1 LKILSNTISG
11 TINVIHFNV
20 IKKILIVDDD
30 KFLCKT
36 VSDILKAE
44 GYSIKIV
51 HDGESAVNK
60 LKGEKFNLMIVDYKL
75 NEKNGLQV
83 LEESKQ
89 IDPSLITIMISAYAN
104 KKVRARAKKL
114 GTYTFLDKP
123 FNIMKLIRAVNKGLS
138 KKKDDIQ

>member
-1 LKILSNTISG
+1 M
-11 TINVIHFNV
+11 
-20 IKKILIVDDD
+20 KKILIVDDD